1 MRFDVY
7 NSVSEATQTHH
18 ELYGTLTENTVIRD
32 YADTLDELSEQAIF
46 AEEAGY
52 DCFWIDEHHF
62 NYIQQY
68 INLPNPSPVTAM
80 LAAHTSRIRIGQWC
94 ILPFWQPLR
103 LAEDVALL
111 DHITRGRLELGVG
124 RGGERY
130 QIASLNPNP
139 VLNDIFPDQS
149 RTEHSGPAVS
159 NDSEAE
165 LRRAQAASREHFSEF
180 LDVMKKSWTGE
191 LFAHE
196 GTFFKF
202 PRPGFTTAHPYA
214 QDPNALKDGEIDG
227 EIVKMRV
234 GPASFQKPHPPLS
247 LAISSD
253 PSFEEAG
260 RQGLKGM
267 TWVRPPGKLRQGL
280 QLYADARTEREGR
293 QFGIG
298 EDMSLLRFVYVAPT
312 YEEAKRDADPY
323 FTRFYHQQL
332 RKRGLKM
339 WVDEGEKGP
348 TDAEVNWEFFRKQ
361 LLILAGSPEQVAEQI
376 QELDELCTP
385 SRIVVFSEAGGL
397 PHKNI
402 MSSLDLFASKVAPLF
417 ADRN

>member
-214 QDPNALKDGEIDG
+214 QDPNALKDGEI
-227 EIVKMRV
+227 VKMRV

-312 YEEAKRDADPY
+312 YEESKKRCRP
-323 FTRFYHQQL
+323 
-332 RKRGLKM
+332 
-339 WVDEGEKGP
+339 
-348 TDAEVNWEFFRKQ
+348 
-361 LLILAGSPEQVAEQI
+361 LLYPVLPPAAPEAW
-376 QELDELCTP
+376 
-385 SRIVVFSEAGGL
+385 SEDVG
-397 PHKNI
+397 
-402 MSSLDLFASKVAPLF
+402 
-417 ADRN
+417 RRR